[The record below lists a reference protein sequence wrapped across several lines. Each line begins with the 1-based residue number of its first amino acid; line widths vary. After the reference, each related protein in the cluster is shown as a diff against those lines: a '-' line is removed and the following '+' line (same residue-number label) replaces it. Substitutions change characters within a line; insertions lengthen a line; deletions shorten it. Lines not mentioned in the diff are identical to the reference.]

1 MYSHEDRMTG
11 PEKSVSLLAR
21 VSDVLIHAWIADS
34 SEIVEF
40 CRIAENECIS
50 PETPPRLLFC
60 LSSARHPYDPSPLQM
75 PFGWSMNRFESP
87 HTGTR

>member
-50 PETPPRLLFC
+50 PETPPRLL
-60 LSSARHPYDPSPLQM
+60 LPLLRQASVKSVSIAFAVWM
-75 PFGWSMNRFESP
+75 EHESF
-87 HTGTR
+87 

>member
-50 PETPPRLLFC
+50 PETPPRLLF
-60 LSSARHPYDPSPLQM
+60 ASPPPGIRTIRLHCKCRLD
-75 PFGWSMNRFESP
+75 GA
-87 HTGTR
+87 